1 MSSMKPHHPKRS
13 HVVLRTV
20 AQFAVYTRRTASK
33 ITLFALLALGP
44 LAASAGDLSV
54 VVVDTAGKGVPDTVV
69 TVAPLEVKTTPP
81 SRSPATAV
89 MDQLQLAF
97 VPRVLV
103 VAVGTT
109 VEFPNSD
116 SVSHQ
121 VYSFSPAKKFQLPL
135 YKGQLHAP
143 VVFDHEGLV
152 VLGCNIHD
160 QMVGYIYVTPAPY
173 FGKTD
178 ASGALHLP
186 DLKAG
191 DYRLIAWSPLI
202 ADSASTL
209 ERMVHID
216 TTETHA
222 EKIQLKQ
229 SLRPRPEPRP
239 HRGDWEY

>member
-1 MSSMKPHHPKRS
+1 MKSHQSNRS
-13 HVVLRTV
+13 EIIPRTV
-20 AQFAVYTRRTASK
+20 AQFAVIGRRCASE
-33 ITLFALLALGP
+33 ITLFGLLALGP
-44 LAASAGDLSV
+44 IAASASELSV
-54 VVVDTAGKGVPDTVV
+54 AVVDTAGKRVPDAVV
-69 TVAPLEVKTTPP
+69 TVAPLEEKAALPA
-81 SRSPATAV
+81 RSPVTAI
-89 MDQLQLAF
+89 MDQVQLAF

-135 YKGQLHAP
+135 YKGQLHPP

-160 QMVGYIYVTPAPY
+160 QMVGYIYVTPSPY

-178 ASGALHLP
+178 ASGTLRLP

-191 DYRLIAWSPLI
+191 NYRVAIWSPLI
-202 ADSASTL
+202 ADAASTL
-209 ERMVHID
+209 ERSVHLD
-216 TTETHA
+216 AGEVHV
-222 EKIQLKQ
+222 EQIQLKQ